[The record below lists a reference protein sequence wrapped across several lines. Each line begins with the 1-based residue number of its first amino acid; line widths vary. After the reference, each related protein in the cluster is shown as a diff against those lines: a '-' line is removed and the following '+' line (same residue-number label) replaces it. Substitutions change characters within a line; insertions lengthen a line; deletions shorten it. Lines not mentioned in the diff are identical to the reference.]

1 MKIEKQIWWPW
12 FVVLSAGL
20 FFFYEFIQMNLLN
33 GISDAVIADLHL
45 SSTEFGWLSSTY
57 FLSTVLFLFVAGMLL
72 DRFSPRRIILTS
84 LVICITGIVLFA
96 RAQCIE
102 TAMIAR
108 FLSGI
113 GSAFCF
119 LSVIRLAS
127 RWFPP
132 QKMALVTGCIV
143 TMAMTGALVAQT
155 PLTLL
160 LEHVTWRWALLVDAG
175 FGWFIFLLISLFV
188 QDFPLNSTEISE
200 QEWRQLHQLGYLR
213 SMRLAFCRG
222 QNWLAGGYTSLMN
235 LIVILLGGTWG
246 KLYLLHTHKVQ
257 ALQASY
263 ITSLMFIGAIIGG
276 PVAGW
281 LSDHWQRRCRP
292 MQIGAIVCLILVG
305 ILMTASLSTG
315 ELLVLFFL
323 LGIATSTQVIGYPFV
338 AENSPRLIT
347 AMSVS
352 VVSLSTQLGLF
363 LAEPLFG
370 YLMDLHHD
378 FRWAMTLFPISFVL
392 AIVIAGRLRET
403 YCRLEQNAPAVPA
416 EAGTASRF

>member
-1 MKIEKQIWWPW
+1 
-12 FVVLSAGL
+12 
-20 FFFYEFIQMNLLN
+20 MNLLN
-33 GISDAVIADLHL
+33 SISDAVMADLHL
-45 SSTEFGWLSSTY
+45 SSTQFGWLSSTY
-57 FLSTVLFLFVAGMLL
+57 FLSTVLFLFVAGILL

-84 LVICITGIVLFA
+84 LVVCIAGIALFA
-96 RAQCIE
+96 KAESIE
-102 TAMIAR
+102 MAMVAR

-143 TMAMTGALVAQT
+143 TMAMAGALVAQT

-160 LEHVTWRWALLVDAG
+160 LQQVTWRWALLIDAG
-175 FGWFIFLLISLFV
+175 FGWIIFILIALFV
-188 QDFPLNSTEISE
+188 RDFPIMQSQVSQ

-213 SMRLAFCRG
+213 SMRLAFCRS
-222 QNWLAGGYTSLMN
+222 QNWLAGGYTCLMN

-246 KLYLLHTHKVQ
+246 KLYLLQTHQVQ

-276 PVAGW
+276 PLAGW
-281 LSDHWQRRCRP
+281 ISDRLQRRCLP
-292 MQIGAIVCLILVG
+292 MMLGAIVCLILVG
-305 ILMTASLSTG
+305 ILMSVPLTFF
-315 ELLVLFFL
+315 ELLILFLMF
-323 LGIATSTQVIGYPFV
+323 GIATSTQVIGYPFV

-352 VVSLSTQLGLF
+352 VVNISTQAGLF
-363 LAEPLFG
+363 FAEPLFG

-378 FRWAMTLFPISFVL
+378 FRWAMILFPISFGL
-392 AIVIAGRLRET
+392 AILIVGKLRET
-403 YCRLEQNAPAVPA
+403 HCRLVQDAAALV
-416 EAGTASRF
+416 

>member
-1 MKIEKQIWWPW
+1 MKLKNKTWWPW

-33 GISDAVIADLHL
+33 GISDSVMTDLHL

-72 DRFSPRRIILTS
+72 DRFSPRRIILIS
-84 LVICITGIVLFA
+84 LVICITGIVLFS
-96 RAQCIE
+96 RSQSIQ

-143 TMAMTGALVAQT
+143 TMAMSGALVAQT

-175 FGWFIFLLISLFV
+175 FGWVIFLLIALFV
-188 QDFPLNSTEISE
+188 QDCPFAESE
-200 QEWRQLHQLGYLR
+200 VNAQEWKQLHQLGYLR
-213 SMRLAFCRG
+213 SMRLAFCRS

-246 KLYLLHTHKVQ
+246 KLYLLQTHKVQ

-263 ITSLMFIGAIIGG
+263 ITSLMFVGAIIGG
-276 PVAGW
+276 PLAGW
-281 LSDHWQRRCRP
+281 LSDRWQRRCQP
-292 MQIGAIVCLILVG
+292 MKIGAVVCLILVG
-305 ILMTASLSTG
+305 ILMTFPLSFR
-315 ELLVLFFL
+315 ELLILFL
-323 LGIATSTQVIGYPFV
+323 LLGVTTSTQVIGYPFV

-352 VVSLSTQLGLF
+352 VVSLSTQAGLF
-363 LAEPLFG
+363 FAEPLFG

-378 FRWAMTLFPISFVL
+378 FRWAMFLFPISFVL
-392 AIVIAGRLRET
+392 AIVMAGKLRET
-403 YCRLEQNAPAVPA
+403 HCRLEQNAAA
-416 EAGTASRF
+416 IIL